1 MISINQ
7 KIMDPDIKGDI
18 EIQLENIGSDAT
30 HVVDAKFPVGDKIIS
45 FQFIEKFKVT
55 WDNDFI
61 KISRAPYALE
71 NSKNFQDAFAKAYDD
86 FQKENQIYYVYRH
99 YGPLNKLGYS
109 NSKLIGCTTEYDKIN
124 QMMKDDY
131 EKFMKEERQEC
142 RFTYSISIGDC
153 FYHRI

>member
-1 MISINQ
+1 MEFWHNNYQHKNQ
-7 KIMDPDIKGDI
+7 KFVN
-18 EIQLENIGSDAT
+18 NI
-30 HVVDAKFPVGDKIIS
+30 IR
-45 FQFIEKFKVT
+45 
-55 WDNDFI
+55 
-61 KISRAPYALE
+61 KISRTPYALE
-71 NSKNFQDAFAKAYDD
+71 NSNSFKEAFAKAYDD
-86 FQKENQIYYVYRH
+86 FQKDNQIYYVYRH

-131 EKFMKEERQEC
+131 DKFMKEEKQEY